1 VWRSAAARR
10 RLGAWE
16 HEHVM
21 RGRGRWAVVV
31 LDGLARLGVVG
42 VLVVVMWLIVDTRYG
57 AGSDGSGMPMGAV
70 VPVAAYLVWNV
81 GFVVWLVRRVAADGG
96 LTARTLRIVGV
107 AAVVRLVWVV
117 PVARDPW
124 WAGWPLSVVVV
135 LAVAALAAVGWALV
149 QVRAEPAA
157 G

>member
-1 VWRSAAARR
+1 
-10 RLGAWE
+10 
-16 HEHVM
+16 M
-21 RGRGRWAVVV
+21 RGWGRWAVVV

-57 AGSDGSGMPMGAV
+57 AGSDGSGMPVVAV

-81 GFVVWLVRRVAADGG
+81 GFVVWLTRRAAADEG
-96 LTARTLRIVGV
+96 LVARTLHIVGV
-107 AAVVRLVWVV
+107 AAVVRLVWLV

>member
-1 VWRSAAARR
+1 
-10 RLGAWE
+10 
-16 HEHVM
+16 
-21 RGRGRWAVVV
+21 
-31 LDGLARLGVVG
+31 
-42 VLVVVMWLIVDTRYG
+42 
-57 AGSDGSGMPMGAV
+57 
-70 VPVAAYLVWNV
+70 
-81 GFVVWLVRRVAADGG
+81 
-96 LTARTLRIVGV
+96 LRIVGV

-135 LAVAALAAVGWALV
+135 LAVAALAVVGWALV